1 MKPTNYA
8 VVVGSLNIDLVVS
21 AMRPPQKGES
31 VLGTGFGLFPGGKG
45 ANQATQLA
53 RLGMETYLVGRVGD
67 DVFADLI
74 VASLQS
80 SGVNTKHLIRDNRK
94 GTGKGCVF
102 TDAAGD
108 NWVVVVPEANA
119 NWQKGEI
126 ESARALIQGAR
137 ILIVQLEIPLDIV
150 TQAVE
155 YGREG
160 NVTVL
165 LNPSPACPLPDNLLS
180 KIDWLVPNETEASAL
195 VNFQV
200 SDERSATQA
209 VHVLQHQG
217 IPTVTVTL
225 GSAGSVTAS
234 GKELVF
240 MPAFPVSAVDVT
252 AAGDSFCAA
261 LAYAIANQYALT
273 DALRFASAAG
283 ALTVT
288 KMGAQPSLP
297 AFDEILSFL
306 AQQEQS

>member
-1 MKPTNYA
+1 MKSTSYA

-21 AMRPPQKGES
+21 GVRPPQKGES

-45 ANQATQLA
+45 ANQAAQLA

-74 VASLQS
+74 VTSLQS
-80 SGVNTKHLIRDNRK
+80 ARVNTEHLIRDSQK

-108 NWVVVVPEANA
+108 NWIVVVPEANA

-126 ESARALIQGAR
+126 ESARTLIQGAK
-137 ILIVQLEIPLDIV
+137 ILIVQFEIPMDIV
-150 TQAVE
+150 VQAVE
-155 YGREG
+155 YGRESEA
-160 NVTVL
+160 TVL
-165 LNPSPACPLPDNLLS
+165 LNPSPARPLPDGLLP
-180 KIDWLVPNETEASAL
+180 KVHWLVPNETEASAL

-200 SDERSATQA
+200 SDEHSAAQA
-209 VHVLQHQG
+209 VRVLQHQG
-217 IPTVTVTL
+217 IPTVTITL
-225 GSAGSVTAS
+225 GSTGSVTAF
-234 GKELVF
+234 GEDLIF
-240 MPAFPVSAVDVT
+240 MPAFPVPTVDVT

-261 LAYAIANQYALT
+261 LAYAIANQYAPT
-273 DALRFASAAG
+273 EALRFASAAG

-297 AFDEILSFL
+297 TFDEILNFL